1 MKHKTCSY
9 INYPNCLKNNKAG
22 ENYIHA
28 MSNVTRDVTDKEKKG
43 IRRNGMLGYTDGEVI
58 ECNPYEYS
66 MSCVH

>member
-22 ENYIHA
+22 EKYIHA

-43 IRRNGMLGYTDGEVI
+43 IEEMECLVI
-58 ECNPYEYS
+58 QMEK
-66 MSCVH
+66 